1 MKKHAEICPV
11 CKGSG
16 KYRDYSNCNH
26 TSTIYVE
33 RTCHGCN
40 GIGWVEVV
48 DDYTSDL
55 GTLPQGT
62 IVFSDSEEDMNKYY
76 QEFCDEKGIIHT
88 EFCDDIIDKHIP
100 RID

>member
-16 KYRDYSNCNH
+16 SYKDYTDCNY
-26 TSTIYVE
+26 TATIYVE

-40 GIGWVEVV
+40 GAGWVEVI
-48 DDYTSDL
+48 DDYTQDWNHL
-55 GTLPQGT
+55 YQGTLIFNNRGKN
-62 IVFSDSEEDMNKYY
+62 INKHY
-76 QEFCDEKGIIHT
+76 QEFCEEKDIQPV
-88 EFCDDIIDKHIP
+88 EFCDKGNHIP